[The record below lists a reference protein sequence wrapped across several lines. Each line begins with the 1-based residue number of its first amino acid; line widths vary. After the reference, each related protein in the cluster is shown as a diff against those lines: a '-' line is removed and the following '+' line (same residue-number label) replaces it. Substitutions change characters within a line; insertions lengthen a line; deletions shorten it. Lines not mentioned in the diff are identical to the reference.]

1 MNEQNQEF
9 DPRDYNKDGEVS
21 LEEKIRVAA
30 EKAEEAFGKAA
41 DAVKEG
47 VEMVV
52 GKVKDYQALSPEEKK
67 TKEDEWNR
75 KATEFAGKAS
85 DKAKEIAEA
94 VKSGAEK
101 FFCKKDS

>member
-41 DAVKEG
+41 DAVK
-47 VEMVV
+47 
-52 GKVKDYQALSPEEKK
+52 DYQALSPEEKK
-67 TKEDEWNR
+67 AKENEWNR
-75 KATEFAGKAS
+75 KATKFAEKAS
-85 DKAKEIAEA
+85 DKAKELAEE

>member
-9 DPRDYNKDGEVS
+9 DSRDYNKDGKVS
-21 LEEKIRVAA
+21 IDEKIRAAA

-41 DAVKEG
+41 NAVKEG
-47 VEMVV
+47 VENVV
-52 GKVKDYQALSPEEKK
+52 GKVKDYQALSLEEKK
-67 TKEDEWNR
+67 AKEDEWNR

-85 DKAKEIAEA
+85 DKAKELAEE